1 MILLVFNSLY
11 LRKHSPELGSGI
23 LVLTENIILHDI
35 NILICLRY
43 HNCIIYTLFG
53 LCFCFHLHQDMNPKL
68 ESVNKIS
75 QGFYLSNK
83 DVSFEHLISLIF
95 CILYP

>member
-1 MILLVFNSLY
+1 MAL
-11 LRKHSPELGSGI
+11 
-23 LVLTENIILHDI
+23 I

-43 HNCIIYTLFG
+43 HNCIINTLFG
-53 LCFCFHLHQDMNPKL
+53 LCFRFHLHQDMNPKL

-83 DVSFEHLISLIF
+83 DVSFVLNNKLNF
-95 CILYP
+95 FAYFYTP